1 MPSDSGD
8 AGAAAN
14 PSAPTRSSATAVPA
28 GLGAEDASLGGY
40 FREHSRPPGFE
51 GLDKQ
56 PYTVSLEAEQAPSLS
71 TPYEGYLVFPRWA
84 ETGLGVVGHLETST
98 LLGGTSAQ
106 DVLDRLGEIPLRR
119 VKELL
124 DEAILKSAED
134 SGL

>member
-1 MPSDSGD
+1 
-8 AGAAAN
+8 
-14 PSAPTRSSATAVPA
+14 
-28 GLGAEDASLGGY
+28 
-40 FREHSRPPGFE
+40 
-51 GLDKQ
+51 
-56 PYTVSLEAEQAPSLS
+56 
-71 TPYEGYLVFPRWA
+71 VFPRWA